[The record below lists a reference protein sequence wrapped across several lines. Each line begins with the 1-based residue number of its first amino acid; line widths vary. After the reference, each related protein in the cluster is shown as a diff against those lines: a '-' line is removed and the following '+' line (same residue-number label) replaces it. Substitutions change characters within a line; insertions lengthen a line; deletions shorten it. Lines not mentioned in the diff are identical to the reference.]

1 MNGDKIIYHG
11 SHQIIK
17 EPIFGAGNPKND
29 YGLGFYCTESLNLAK
44 EWACDQ
50 YSGGYASK
58 YSLSLTGLKVLNLN
72 DERFTIVHWL
82 SVLLQN
88 RAVALSNAVEREGVR
103 YIIDHFPVD
112 FEHADVII
120 GYRADD
126 SYFSFARD
134 FLSNTIT
141 VDRLSAALRLGNLG
155 EQIVL
160 KTPLAFSRLK
170 FLGYEVAPQEVFYPL
185 RAKRDEDARKA
196 YRDYRNGQPFD
207 GIFLIDII
215 RGGIEENDPRLR

>member
-17 EPIFGAGNPKND
+17 GPLLGAGNPNND
-29 YGLGFYCTESLNLAK
+29 YGSGFYCTESLNLAK

-50 YSGGYASK
+50 YSGGYANK

-72 DERFTIVHWL
+72 DQRFTIVNWI

-88 RAVALSNAVEREGVR
+88 RLVTLSTDLEREGRR
-103 YIIDHFPVD
+103 YIIENFLVD
-112 FEHADVII
+112 TEGVDVII
-120 GYRADD
+120 GYRGDD

-134 FLSNTIT
+134 FLRNAIT
-141 VDRLSAALRLGNLG
+141 ADILYKALHLGG
-155 EQIVL
+155 QQIVL
-160 KTPLAFSRLK
+160 KSPLAFSRLN

-207 GIFLIDII
+207 GIFLMDII